1 MGGAVARTVEFAAVA
16 APDREHHGAIW
27 RLAMEENLVSQNPTL
42 HPLGR
47 RVLRLAEPVGAENS
61 SGALTWSFA
70 LARSA

>member
-1 MGGAVARTVEFAAVA
+1 
-16 APDREHHGAIW
+16 
-27 RLAMEENLVSQNPTL
+27 MEENLVSQNPTL